1 MNSLCVGKEAS
12 QQAKVTSTPLHT
24 SGSGELALTSHNESD
39 KASNRNKMF

>member
-1 MNSLCVGKEAS
+1 MNYYVWVKEAS

-24 SGSGELALTSHNESD
+24 SGSGELALTSHNESY